1 MKAFIWSL
9 PALAA
14 ALTPAAAAVVVTS
27 TPFYRSIQDS
37 PYSGEISAGRGFFVN
52 FENEDDEDF
61 PYAKLTNVDL
71 VSVSAGNVPAFG
83 FSVDADDGLLD
94 NIDHYGIGVTKLP
107 QSPAD
112 PTIPIVMNFFPN
124 DLGQLPRW
132 FGFVYTSGSSD
143 QVQLDILGVGNT
155 LIASLDIDPYLDET
169 STRYLSSNPIR
180 DDTLIS
186 FVSDQVVTG
195 FRMWHATFI
204 ADHYQWGYVIP
215 EPAPALSLLAAL
227 ALAVRRRTARFP

>member
-14 ALTPAAAAVVVTS
+14 ALAPAAAAVVVTS

-71 VSVSAGNVPAFG
+71 VSIWGSPTEVGY
-83 FSVDADDGLLD
+83 SVDADDGVLD
-94 NIDHYGIGVTKLP
+94 GQDGNGVGVTKLP

-132 FGFVYTSGSSD
+132 FGFVYTAGSSD

-186 FVSDQVVTG
+186 FVSDQEVTG

-227 ALAVRRRTARFP
+227 ALAVRRRRTARFP